1 MMHFE
6 LLNKHLRVPPNKQL
20 LIKNKL
26 SINQG
31 QVIAL
36 WGANGIGKSTLL
48 RKIYTEFSFTQ
59 FDLINPINNIREPRL
74 GIMPQNVNEIIFPW
88 LKVDKI
94 VQIFESNFHSIN
106 GKISIP
112 DVTNCSKKVKNLSGG
127 EKQLLAFELMLNF
140 NFDIL
145 FLDEPFAAMDFD
157 NIHKYIS
164 KLRKHIKATGGIA
177 FIVIHDLKILQNL
190 SDSILVFSNKRNT
203 IFSISN
209 KYKGESSVNKELLN
223 MLYE

>member
-1 MMHFE
+1 MMNFE
-6 LLNKHLRVPPNKQL
+6 LQDKTLDVPPNKTL
-20 LIKNKL
+20 YIKNKTL
-26 SINQG
+26 INQG

-48 RKIYTEFSFTQ
+48 RKIYSEFTYSQ
-59 FDLINPINNIREPRL
+59 FDLIKPINNISKPKL
-74 GIMPQNVNEIIFPW
+74 GIMPQNVNEVIFPW

-94 VQIFESNFHSIN
+94 IEIFESNFHSKN
-106 GKISIP
+106 GKIAIA

-145 FLDEPFAAMDFD
+145 FLDEPFAAMDYK
-157 NIHKYIS
+157 NILIYIA
-164 KLRKHIKATGGIA
+164 KLSKHIKETGAIT
-177 FIVIHDLKILQNL
+177 FIVIHDLKILQKL
-190 SDSILVFSNKRNT
+190 SDSILVFSNKKNT

-209 KYKGESSVNKELLN
+209 TYKEENEVNKELLN